1 MNALNL
7 LEQHPKAT
15 AIIKSYYLE
24 KLLSSVNSDIITEE
38 FKEFVVAKGVSIE
51 NLLSIIDDVPRN
63 LFDIFDSYKLFIQIN
78 VNTPYFSYSINEGDV
93 VSGDWEK
100 RKDAERAAIVEAFKL
115 LEEMS

>member
-15 AIIKSYYLE
+15 VIIKSYYLE

-38 FKEFVVAKGVSIE
+38 FKEFVLAKGVPMES
-51 NLLSIIDDVPRN
+51 LLSIIDDVPRN
-63 LFDIFDSYKLFIQIN
+63 LFDVFDTHKVYIDISGLNGVFLWGIN
-78 VNTPYFSYSINEGDV
+78 GDMN
-93 VSGDWEK
+93 DTLYQTRKEAEK
-100 RKDAERAAIVEAFKL
+100 AAIVEAFKL

>member
-38 FKEFVVAKGVSIE
+38 FKEFVLAKGVPMES
-51 NLLSIIDDVPRN
+51 LLSIIDDVPRN
-63 LFDIFDSYKLFIQIN
+63 LFDVFDTHKVYIDISGLNGVFLWGIN
-78 VNTPYFSYSINEGDV
+78 GDMN
-93 VSGDWEK
+93 DTLYQT
-100 RKDAERAAIVEAFKL
+100 RKEAERAAIVEAFKL